1 MKSIVIYYTMT
12 GNTKAIAEAIYRG
25 MTESGEQCDIIRLQ
39 EAYATNLSEYDLI
52 GLGSPIINQKELP
65 NVTNFIEGM
74 ENLDGKHAFA
84 FNTHGASPCRYLA
97 RVVPAMEQRGLT
109 VIGWEDWFCSAYYP
123 VIPKPYITDGHPD
136 ETDIKEAEE
145 FGKEMVGRSRRI
157 YAGEI
162 GLIPEFP
169 RGKEYDERYNPPELW
184 LSRMPEIFAEYSK
197 VMAEAEFKIDTEKC
211 NYPKCTHCID
221 NCPVHNI
228 GVSDNGPVFH
238 KSCAMCFLCEQT
250 CPNGAIGID
259 WEAFQK
265 PHDKLVENWLSK
277 IVDYLEAKG
286 YFRRLI
292 PREEIGW
299 DTPFW
304 KTKNPPRFKIQ

>member
-1 MKSIVIYYTMT
+1 MKSVIIYYTMT
-12 GNTKAIAEAIYRG
+12 GNTKTIAEAIHRG
-25 MTESGEQCDIIRLQ
+25 MIESGEQCDLIRLQ

-52 GLGSPIINQKELP
+52 GVGSPIINQKELP

-74 ENLDGKHAFA
+74 EGVDGKHAFA
-84 FNTHGASPCRYLA
+84 FNTHGASPCRYFA
-97 RVVPAMEQRGLT
+97 RVVPALEQRGLT
-109 VIGWEDWFCSAYYP
+109 VIGWKDWFCSAYYP
-123 VIPKPYITDGHPD
+123 VIPKPYLTDGHPD
-136 ETDIKEAEE
+136 ETDIREAEE
-145 FGKEMVGRSRRI
+145 FGREMVERSLRT
-157 YAGEI
+157 YAGET

-184 LSRMPEIFAEYSK
+184 PSRMPEIFAEYGK
-197 VMAEAEFKIDTEKC
+197 VMAEAEFKIDSERC
-211 NYPKCTHCID
+211 NYPKCTHCIN

-228 GVSDNGPVFH
+228 GVSDNGPVFQ

-250 CPNGAIGID
+250 CPSGAIEID

-286 YFRRLI
+286 YFRRLV
-292 PREEIGW
+292 PSEEIGW
-299 DTPFW
+299 NTPFW
-304 KTKNPPRFKIQ
+304 KIKSPPRFKIQ